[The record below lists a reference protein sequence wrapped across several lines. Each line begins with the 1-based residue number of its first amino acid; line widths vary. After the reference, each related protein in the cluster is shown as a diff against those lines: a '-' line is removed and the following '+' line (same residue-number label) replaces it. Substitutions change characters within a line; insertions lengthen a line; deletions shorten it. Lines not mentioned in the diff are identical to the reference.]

1 MSDDAPLDPAQVTNL
16 PAETEGAPV
25 ELLISGVLD
34 TPAGPSQI
42 TKCSLDGVV
51 FYVRENGGSGA
62 KWLDLCAPDFYWKKI
77 AGIVKCEDSLEREVR
92 RSDDFTPEWAERLLS
107 NGKKD

>member
-1 MSDDAPLDPAQVTNL
+1 MSADAPLDPAQVTNL
-16 PAETEGAPV
+16 PAETQGAPV

-34 TPAGPSQI
+34 TPAGPSQL

-51 FYVRENGGSGA
+51 FYVRENGGGGI
-62 KWLDLCAPDFYWKKI
+62 KWLDLCAPDFYWQKI
-77 AGIVKCEDSLEREVR
+77 AGIVKCEDSLEREIR
-92 RSDDFTPEWAERLLS
+92 RSDDFTVEWAEQLLS

>member
-1 MSDDAPLDPAQVTNL
+1 MDADAPLDPAQVTNL

-34 TPAGPSQI
+34 TPAGPSQL
-42 TKCSLDGVV
+42 TKCSLEGVV
-51 FYVRENGGSGA
+51 FYVRENGGGGI
-62 KWLDLCAPDFYWKKI
+62 KWLDLCAPDFYWQKI

-92 RSDDFTPEWAERLLS
+92 RSDDFTAAWAEQLLS
-107 NGKKD
+107 NAKKE